1 MRQELQNIEYI
12 ERYLENSLS
21 KADKRKF
28 EQHLK
33 EDAQFRAAVNLQR
46 QLVAQI
52 KEQAFLQDIAQQH
65 SSFLAQEQQ
74 QSNRFWWLLPVSGL
88 VLVLALG
95 TAWWYHYSAP
105 APEPAVVEQSIEQPP
120 TPPEQLGQAPEQ
132 LMPSLQPSYTLVQ
145 LSANRKTTISL
156 KGSASTLTI
165 PKNSLVNEAGEFV
178 TGYYELQYRPL
189 NSLADK
195 AMAGFPLLSTGDEA
209 QDIASV
215 GAFEVR
221 AFQKGS
227 PLLVAEGKALLL
239 DYELQKRMTDATLYH
254 LEADSKTWQASEQTL
269 NLPKKGAYDKV
280 VDSAAFKEATRVY
293 EAGLKAANPA
303 PPKRRKD
310 TMDAGTITMM
320 PKRLE
325 KISDATPPQPNQY
338 LIRHYKNPKLVRAL
352 RLGSFGVYN
361 CGKPYQVKNQVVIA
375 AQYTDLQ
382 KVMIQEARTVSV
394 IDMDYKAAYSFQP
407 DQFLCNSQANNLFLL
422 WTQNGDLYAFVKK
435 AKVNLQSGTYSFQM
449 ENLSKRI
456 QNAKDLKVYLERLQR
471 KMTQEG

>member
-65 SSFLAQEQQ
+65 TAFLAQEQQ
-74 QSNRFWWLLPVSGL
+74 QSNHFWWLLPVSGL
-88 VLVLALG
+88 VLVLALC
-95 TAWWYHYSAP
+95 TAWWFYQSTP
-105 APEPAVVEQSIEQPP
+105 APEPATVVEQSIQQPP

-132 LMPSLQPSYTLVQ
+132 LMPALQPSYTIAQ
-145 LSANRKTTISL
+145 LSANRKTTLQL

-165 PKNSLVNEAGEFV
+165 PKNSLVNEAGEIV
-178 TGYYELQYRPL
+178 TGRYELQYRPL
-189 NSLADK
+189 NSLANK
-195 AMAGFPLLSTGDEA
+195 AVAGFPLLSAGDYA
-209 QDIASV
+209 QDIASA

-227 PLLVAEGKALLL
+227 PLFLAEGKTLLL
-239 DYELQKRMTDATLYH
+239 DYELEKRMTDATLYH
-254 LEADSKTWQASEQTL
+254 LDVENKTWQASEQKL
-269 NLPKKGAYDKV
+269 DLPKKGAYEEV
-280 VDSAAFKEATRVY
+280 VDEKAFKEATRVY
-293 EAGLKAANPA
+293 EASLQAANPA
-303 PPKRRKD
+303 PPKRRND

-320 PKRLE
+320 PKGLE
-325 KISDATPPQPNQY
+325 KLSDATPPQPNQY
-338 LIRHYKNPKLVRAL
+338 LVRHYKNPKLVRAL

-382 KVMIQEARTVSV
+382 KVMIQEARTLSV

-407 DQFLCNSQANNLFLL
+407 DQFLCNSRANNLFLL
-422 WTQNGDLYAFVKK
+422 WTQNGALYAFVKK
-435 AKVNLQSGTYSFQM
+435 ANVNLQSGTYSFQM
-449 ENLSKRI
+449 ENLSERI
-456 QNAKDLKVYLERLQR
+456 KNAKDLRVYLERLQS
-471 KMTQEG
+471 KI

>member
-1 MRQELQNIEYI
+1 MRQELHNIEYI

-65 SSFLAQEQQ
+65 TAFLAQEQQ
-74 QSNRFWWLLPVSGL
+74 QNNRFWWLLPVSGL
-88 VLVLALG
+88 MLVLALG
-95 TAWWYHYSAP
+95 TAWWFYQATP
-105 APEPAVVEQSIEQPP
+105 TPPTTVVEQSIEQPP
-120 TPPEQLGQAPEQ
+120 TPPDQLGKAPEQ
-132 LMPSLQPSYTLVQ
+132 LMPALQPSYTIAQ
-145 LSANRKTTISL
+145 LSANRKTTIQL
-156 KGSASTLTI
+156 KGSESTLTI
-165 PKNSLVNEAGEFV
+165 PKNSLVNEAGEVV

-195 AMAGFPLLSTGDEA
+195 AVAGFPLLSAGDNA

-221 AFQKGS
+221 AFQKGN
-227 PLLVAEGKALLL
+227 PLFIAEGQTLLL
-239 DYELQKRMTDATLYH
+239 DYELEKRMTDATLYH
-254 LEADSKTWQASEQTL
+254 LDAEKKTWQASEQKFD
-269 NLPKKGAYDKV
+269 LPKKGAYEEV
-280 VDSAAFKEATRVY
+280 VDEEAFKEATRVY
-293 EAGLKAANPA
+293 EASLKAANPA
-303 PPKRRKD
+303 PPKRRND

-325 KISDATPPQPNQY
+325 KLSDATPPQPNQY
-338 LIRHYKNPKLVRAL
+338 LVRHYKNPKLVRAL

-382 KVMIQEARTVSV
+382 KVMIQEARTLSV
-394 IDMDYKAAYSFQP
+394 IDMDYRAAYSFQP

-422 WTQNGDLYAFVKK
+422 WTQNGELYAFVKK

-449 ENLSKRI
+449 ENLSERI
-456 QNAKDLKVYLERLQR
+456 QNAKDLKVYLERLQSR
-471 KMTQEG
+471 I